1 MVSGEKLTSFRVT
14 CENYAYPLSQLWHSS
29 SYNRSS
35 PSVSMSL
42 KLVVRLFDDFHN
54 PFRSNVGMPFKGFIS
69 VPADFAYCLV
79 CSAQSRNFLLIG
91 LKIRVG

>member
-1 MVSGEKLTSFRVT
+1 M
-14 CENYAYPLSQLWHSS
+14 N
-29 SYNRSS
+29 
-35 PSVSMSL
+35 L

-54 PFRSNVGMPFKGFIS
+54 PFRSYVGMPFKGFMP
-69 VPADFAYCLV
+69 VPVDFVHFLV

>member
-1 MVSGEKLTSFRVT
+1 M
-14 CENYAYPLSQLWHSS
+14 N
-29 SYNRSS
+29 
-35 PSVSMSL
+35 L

-69 VPADFAYCLV
+69 VTVGFTHCQI

-91 LKIRVG
+91 PNVWVG

>member
-14 CENYAYPLSQLWHSS
+14 FENYAYPLSQLWHSS

-35 PSVSMSL
+35 PSVSMNL

-54 PFRSNVGMPFKGFIS
+54 PFRSNVGMPFKGFVS
-69 VPADFAYCLV
+69 VTVGFTHCQI

-91 LKIRVG
+91 PNVWVG